1 MAAKDP
7 EFQAQCLDLIRGIKA
22 AHEKQND
29 LLEKL
34 VTLMAIPVELETA
47 HPREEKCH
55 EDIDE
60 SLVQGDKIKLN
71 EGASS
76 DDLSVAT
83 QQDTNLGNILRFAS
97 NSYKKRLRLFKID
110 QDGPQPF
117 LLRSQ
122 LPPSQSSYTLP
133 QQLEYIPRPPDD
145 GDAVVNATRSW
156 NYCTYPHSS
165 PTSQLTIPINRVSA
179 RLGDTILQKQI
190 HQPSAGLH
198 ATMATYP
205 RRKRKVV
212 SHRRHR
218 FRVFPNRTRYA
229 ITSGRNIL

>member
-1 MAAKDP
+1 MAAKNP
-7 EFQAQCLDLIRGIKA
+7 EFQTQCLDLIRGIKA

-34 VTLMAIPVELETA
+34 VTLMAIPAELETA
-47 HPREEKCH
+47 HLREEKCH

-60 SLVQGDKIKLN
+60 SLARGDKTKLD

-76 DDLSVAT
+76 DDLSVAA

-97 NSYKKRLRLFKID
+97 HSYKKRLQLFETG

-117 LLRSQ
+117 VLSSQ
-122 LPPSQSSYTLP
+122 LPPSQSSYTLH

-145 GDAVVNATRSW
+145 GDVVVNATRSW

-165 PTSQLTIPINRVSA
+165 PTSQLTISINRVSA

-190 HQPSAGLH
+190 HQPSTGLH
-198 ATMATYP
+198 APMATYP

-218 FRVFPNRTRYA
+218 LGVSPNRTRYTIA
-229 ITSGRNIL
+229 SGRNIL